1 MLTVA
6 YKLSGNIA
14 VEYAKTD
21 CQNPLDG
28 AFSRKFMEQPVE
40 QGQLLGSGKSQPR
53 KRTVTTKRAND
64 LDGKQWLQN
73 SISIWNDIRK
83 TPEEI
88 SLKHPAM
95 FPVQLVTR
103 LIQTFTNSEQGVVL
117 DPFVGIGSTVV
128 AAEMLGKKGIGL
140 DISSEFIGKAKQR
153 PLPSWDLFAG
163 NEGGLGERLLY
174 EADANDLLKYV
185 DAKSVDLVVT
195 SPPYWDIL
203 LQRRSADYK
212 EIRNYGDSAS
222 DLGRVTDYRQFI
234 DCLGEVF
241 AKVLVSLKAGGYCC
255 VVVMDLRKGSKF
267 FPFHSDL
274 AEKMK
279 QIGFIYDDLIIW
291 DRKHEYNNLRPLG
304 HPSVFR
310 INKVHEYILIFQ
322 KPRN

>member
-1 MLTVA
+1 
-6 YKLSGNIA
+6 
-14 VEYAKTD
+14 
-21 CQNPLDG
+21 
-28 AFSRKFMEQPVE
+28 MEQPVE
-40 QGQLLGSGKSQPR
+40 QGQLLSGGNSHPR
-53 KRTVTTKRAND
+53 KRAAAVKRAND

-83 TPEEI
+83 TPEEVA
-88 SLKHPAM
+88 LKHPAM

-103 LIQTFTNSEQGVVL
+103 LIQSFTHSEQRVVL

-140 DISSEFIGKAKQR
+140 DISSEFIAKARQR
-153 PLPSWDLFAG
+153 PLPSGDLFIG
-163 NEGGLGERLLY
+163 NGDERGERLLY
-174 EADANDLLKYV
+174 EADANDLLEYV
-185 DAKSVDLVVT
+185 EAGSVDLVAT

-212 EIRNYGDSAS
+212 EIRNYGDSVS
-222 DLGRVTDYRQFI
+222 DLGRISDYRQFI
-234 DCLGEVF
+234 DCLGGVF
-241 AKVLVSLKAGGYCC
+241 AKVLISLKPGSYCC

-274 AEKMK
+274 AGKM
-279 QIGFIYDDLIIW
+279 QEIGFIYDDLIIW

-310 INKVHEYILIFQ
+310 VNKVHEYILIFQ